1 MYLSKL
7 QIVFVQP
14 AKFICQ
20 TCWMYLSYELG
31 LGKSC
36 CGTPD
41 DRSVCSPAIDLIDCC
56 ALLMNFNSKA
66 LMQIVSKY
74 STYATT
80 KKVLEPLRGKRPEFY
95 KWIER
100 FTNRKMKKKKL
111 SNHRNDTIC
120 QNYLKLPNRYICRYL
135 NITIK
140 DRPEA
145 PLMLNTPEVP
155 WKKTIKNCWLW
166 ARVTI
171 QNFNSYHS
179 YM

>member
-1 MYLSKL
+1 MSVGEIWAWSR
-7 QIVFVQP
+7 Q
-14 AKFICQ
+14 
-20 TCWMYLSYELG
+20 EL
-31 LGKSC
+31 LWNTRWSFRLFAC
-36 CGTPD
+36 NWLT
-41 DRSVCSPAIDLIDCC
+41 SFLIGYC

-120 QNYLKLPNRYICRYL
+120 QSYLKLPNRYICRYL

-155 WKKTIKNCWLW
+155 WKKDN
-166 ARVTI
+166 
-171 QNFNSYHS
+171 
-179 YM
+179 